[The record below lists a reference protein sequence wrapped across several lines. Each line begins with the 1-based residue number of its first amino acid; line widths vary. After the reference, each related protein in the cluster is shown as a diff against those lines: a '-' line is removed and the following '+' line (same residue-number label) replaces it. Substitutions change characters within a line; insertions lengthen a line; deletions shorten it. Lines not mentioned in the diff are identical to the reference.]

1 MPEAVKR
8 RIAAIVE
15 EVFHQAPAWETVRS
29 LKQGMTNDSFYFEL
43 SQEGQ
48 GYVLRLNGAGTE
60 QLIDRPCELAAY
72 RAVEPL
78 GLSEQLVAVDIAA
91 GYKISQYI
99 GGAHT
104 CDAMNP
110 QEVAR
115 CMACLRRLHVARL
128 PFAKRFDIA
137 GQIDFYEHLADGAAM
152 PENYSQVKAA
162 VLALRP
168 VQELPRE
175 VSCLCHIDAVPDNFL
190 LQEGGRI
197 YLLDWEYASA
207 SVPLMDVAM
216 FAIYAGY
223 DREETN
229 ALLATYLGRAAQC
242 RERARC
248 YAYMAAGG
256 LLWSNWCVYK
266 EQLGETFGSY
276 AARQYAY
283 ARLCPAWV
291 REEETSCSQ

>member
-1 MPEAVKR
+1 MPTTKKLLSITNLKKYFPVAKSSIFQKNRLYVRANENITIDIYEGETLGIVGESGCGKSTLGRVLLQLYPQTAGCTLYYGVTLDELTPNYVRDTIKNEKKYRKR
-8 RIAAIVE
+8 LDKA
-15 EVFHQAPAWETVRS
+15 
-29 LKQGMTNDSFYFEL
+29 
-43 SQEGQ
+43 SQKARD
-48 GYVLRLNGAGTE
+48 LE
-60 QLIDRPCELAAY
+60 QK
-72 RAVEPL
+72 
-78 GLSEQLVAVDIAA
+78 VAAA
-91 GYKISQYI
+91 G
-99 GGAHT
+99 G
-104 CDAMNP
+104 
-110 QEVAR
+110 E
-115 CMACLRRLHVARL
+115 
-128 PFAKRFDIA
+128 
-137 GQIDFYEHLADGAAM
+137 DGAAM
-152 PENYSQVKAA
+152 PENYPQVKAA